1 MWKLGCD
8 SVKKVVCAFRSH
20 ADPGLQAKLVQKMVP
35 KSMLFLALVF
45 VKILVRFGVRFGG
58 TILVKNREKCVA
70 KTSLREVVKMVRNKR

>member
-1 MWKLGCD
+1 MRFVWKLDCD

-45 VKILVRFGVRFGG
+45 VKILVRFGVPFG
-58 TILVKNREKCVA
+58 VPFW
-70 KTSLREVVKMVRNKR
+70 